1 MRATTQLVRAFGDA
15 SCHTPMTR
23 AGLPTYCCYSNYW
36 SSDHVLMTDENEA
49 TLRALFSTVILK
61 LLVHSS
67 LVTESV

>member
-15 SCHTPMTR
+15 SCHTP
-23 AGLPTYCCYSNYW
+23 TYCCYSNYW
-36 SSDHVLMTDENEA
+36 SSDHVLITDEKEA